1 MSEEDNA
8 ADSGAGLDS
17 SDLSKSPGGAPKTRD
32 LLERQNRLLESIQQ
46 SIEPDEIEGRI
57 RKLVTKFLV
66 VASFVS
72 GAVLGTYEFIQYLSE
87 QWETRSLLNNWVE
100 VSRQAYEEDLNAEV
114 ALAFLASAEEMA
126 PQSPKIVR
134 LKAYIAGME
143 VAEELL
149 NLDRPMNQDELD
161 RAALAIGQANLL
173 IQVDGQAVDG
183 WLLKG
188 QIYAALGQADR
199 ASKYLQDALLRDPD
213 HAMTHVR
220 LALVEWREAGGAMAD
235 PDGDGVA
242 EAMRL
247 LERAASLEPG
257 AGGEKWARLW
267 LGVIQ
272 METLGDVEACLE
284 SFGRA
289 LEIDPRFHLALL
301 NMATLH
307 DYLDDGPEVYLT
319 LWQYLK
325 LKPGDDKA
333 WTQLATRLGY
343 ENAYIP
349 ALGFATRATNT
360 DPSSFNAWELRGL
373 LEYEIAK
380 ESFLRTGELDEE
392 MIEASRASAG
402 EALLLDPMAF
412 QVYIN
417 RAKLERQFG
426 DLARAGDNARQAA
439 SFAPEDSEVQEEI
452 ARYELMV
459 GNFEQALVA
468 ATSAADLAPDEA
480 DEAHRLQ
487 AVALRRLGRLE
498 EASAAL
504 DVAMDL
510 SWEGTLPRILLERA
524 ELHRAAGRLED
535 ADAALAASLEA
546 DPKLIEAAIRR
557 LDLAAAMED
566 VERAGLAL
574 ASLRSLAPE
583 HVRIPEWE
591 AAAMKIGSSNGS

>member
-1 MSEEDNA
+1 MSEEENA
-8 ADSGAGLDS
+8 SDSGAGLDS
-17 SDLSKSPGGAPKTRD
+17 NDPSKSPGAAPKTRD

-46 SIEPDEIEGRI
+46 SIAPEEIEGRL
-57 RKLVTKFLV
+57 RKLVTKVLV
-66 VASFVS
+66 VASFAS

-199 ASKYLQDALLRDPD
+199 AAKYLQDALLRDPD

-235 PDGDGVA
+235 PEGDGVA

-426 DLARAGDNARQAA
+426 DLASAGDNARQAA

-459 GNFEQALVA
+459 GNFEQAMIA

-557 LDLAAAMED
+557 LDLAAVMDDA
-566 VERAGLAL
+566 ERAGLAL